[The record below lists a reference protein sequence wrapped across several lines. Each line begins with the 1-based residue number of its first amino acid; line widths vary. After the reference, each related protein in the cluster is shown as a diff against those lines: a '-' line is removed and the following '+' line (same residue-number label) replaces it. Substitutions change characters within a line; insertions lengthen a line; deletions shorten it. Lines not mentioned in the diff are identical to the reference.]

1 MRLGIRMASM
11 RGNNWRAQGSY
22 DGRKFDCILEKAD
35 GGGTG
40 GSRSVAGSDVF
51 QRNAADGDDGNLNG
65 LAYLA
70 QALNALRRAVKGLRR
85 RMEDGAEINVVRT
98 IPGGANSRAERM
110 ARNTNHKIERLARI
124 FFETLAQ
131 PARIGNG
138 KAIFADVN
146 AAGSGGEGNVYTIVD
161 EDSRTRSFLP
171 NGV

>member
-1 MRLGIRMASM
+1 MASM
-11 RGNNWRAQGSY
+11 RVNNWRAQGSY
-22 DGRKFDCILEKAD
+22 DGRKVDCVLEKAD

-40 GSRSVAGSDVF
+40 RSCSVAGSDIF
-51 QRNAADGDDGNLNG
+51 QSNAANGNDGNPHG

-85 RMEDGAEINVVRT
+85 RMEDGAEIDVIRT

-124 FFETLAQ
+124 FFETLAK

-138 KAIFADVN
+138 EAIFTDVDTT
-146 AAGSGGEGNVYTIVD
+146 GSGGEGNVYAIVD